1 MCGLQFCFMLC
12 FKHSTAAISL
22 CEGILNKLNTLMPKI
37 QPELMKIMNG
47 WSPRIKYN
55 DNIRKK
61 LTLKLRNALKQN
73 KIKVLSMNMEEEDFY
88 GKQITYFIY
97 KRTLDYYENMNIEF
111 EIIPMKKTWW
121 MYNVSDDITNSYEN
135 NMDSFRNH
143 LVSINDEYIIPIGTT
158 NESEITV
165 LHERFEKIMLD
176 VIDHMNF
183 DNIIE
188 TINNK
193 YQQNQSTI
201 DDETQKI
208 RNMI

>member
-1 MCGLQFCFMLC
+1 MKNNLKIGDFD
-12 FKHSTAAISL
+12 FKYTGSNYTEKEAIENGFKQL
-22 CEGILNKLNTLMPKI
+22 TGEALLKRIVNKT
-37 QPELMKIMNG
+37 
-47 WSPRIKYN
+47 
-55 DNIRKK
+55 
-61 LTLKLRNALKQN
+61 
-73 KIKVLSMNMEEEDFY
+73 FY
-88 GKQITYFIY
+88 GDYPMGY
-97 KRTLDYYENMNIEF
+97 KF
-111 EIIPMKKTWW
+111 
-121 MYNVSDDITNSYEN
+121 ITNIYEN

-201 DDETQKI
+201 EDETQQL
-208 RNMI
+208 RNMM

>member
-1 MCGLQFCFMLC
+1 
-12 FKHSTAAISL
+12 
-22 CEGILNKLNTLMPKI
+22 
-37 QPELMKIMNG
+37 
-47 WSPRIKYN
+47 
-55 DNIRKK
+55 
-61 LTLKLRNALKQN
+61 
-73 KIKVLSMNMEEEDFY
+73 
-88 GKQITYFIY
+88 
-97 KRTLDYYENMNIEF
+97 MNIEF

-121 MYNVSDDITNSYEN
+121 MYNVSDDITNSYET

-201 DDETQKI
+201 EDETQQL
-208 RNMI
+208 RNMM

>member
-88 GKQITYFIY
+88 GKQTTYFIY

-121 MYNVSDDITNSYEN
+121 LGRRFVVQTSPPAIRVTV
-135 NMDSFRNH
+135 FLFCIGR
-143 LVSINDEYIIPIGTT
+143 DEPATASVLLYI
-158 NESEITV
+158 
-165 LHERFEKIMLD
+165 
-176 VIDHMNF
+176 
-183 DNIIE
+183 
-188 TINNK
+188 
-193 YQQNQSTI
+193 ST
-201 DDETQKI
+201 
-208 RNMI
+208 R